1 MGKKG
6 DLLRLQKAQTRTY
19 TFTAAQLEE
28 HDRQV
33 RMRTLERKKDELR
46 AYAREVLDKDFEER
60 QKLLTGDATYV
71 TLNVFSMLISISCKV
86 LVEHFGWKPIW
97 KHSTRRN
104 RLSRFVYAVQQ
115 ETEALLNDELLDI
128 RSYAKKA
135 YDITGVMF
143 EAGEEDEDGETD

>member
-46 AYAREVLDKDFEER
+46 AYAR
-60 QKLLTGDATYV
+60 
-71 TLNVFSMLISISCKV
+71 
-86 LVEHFGWKPIW
+86 
-97 KHSTRRN
+97 
-104 RLSRFVYAVQQ
+104 
-115 ETEALLNDELLDI
+115 
-128 RSYAKKA
+128 
-135 YDITGVMF
+135 
-143 EAGEEDEDGETD
+143 

>member
-33 RMRTLERKKDELR
+33 RMRALERKKDELR

-60 QKLLTGDATYV
+60 QKLLTGDVTDV

-104 RLSRFVYAVQQ
+104 RLSHFVYAVQQ

-143 EAGEEDEDGETD
+143 EAGEEDEDG